1 MTSNLIWYK
10 HKNIIF
16 ILPKYLIFFAIIRI
30 IKNKIFTIG
39 RRMLY
44 TCGHKIPDSDSII
57 GAIAMAYL
65 QKQLGRETKAVR
77 QGDINPESQYILD
90 KFNLEAPELKTSF
103 AGCDLFM
110 IDYNNYTEGPDDLK
124 EANLVG
130 IADHHKLGGLVTSGP
145 LDVWIRAVGCSNTV
159 IKEMFDYYEVE
170 IPKDLAGA
178 MMCAILSDT
187 VIFKSP
193 TCTKVDTRI
202 CKELAAI
209 AGIEDY
215 KAIGMEMF
223 KVKSAVDGVP
233 VRELVKRDYKNF
245 DMNGKKVGIG
255 QLEVVDLSIFD
266 GKREELIADIK
277 KLKEEDGNDTVL
289 LLLTDIIAMGSQIL
303 VATDS
308 PDVVEKAWDVKIED
322 DQFWLKGCLSRK
334 KQVVPFLEPAYA

>member
-1 MTSNLIWYK
+1 
-10 HKNIIF
+10 
-16 ILPKYLIFFAIIRI
+16 
-30 IKNKIFTIG
+30 
-39 RRMLY
+39 MLY

-57 GAIAMAYL
+57 GAISMAYL
-65 QKQLGRETKAVR
+65 QAALGKETKAVR
-77 QGDINPESQYILD
+77 QGDINPETAYILE
-90 KFNLEAPELKTSF
+90 KFNLEAPEFKESF

-110 IDYNNYTEGPDDLK
+110 VDYNNYTEGPDDLK

-130 IADHHKLGGLVTSGP
+130 IADHHKLGGLVTSAP
-145 LDVWIRAVGCSNTV
+145 LEVWIRPVGCSNTV

-170 IPKDLAGA
+170 IPKDIAGA

-193 TCTKVDTRI
+193 TCTKIDTKI

-223 KVKSAVDGVP
+223 KVKSAVEGVP
-233 VRELVKRDYKNF
+233 ARDLVKRDFKNF
-245 DMNGKKVGIG
+245 EMNGHKVGIG
-255 QLEVVDLSIFD
+255 QLEVVDLSLLD
-266 GKREELIADIK
+266 SVKDDLIADIK
-277 KLKEEDGNDTVL
+277 ALKEEENYDSVIL
-289 LLLTDIIAMGSQIL
+289 VLTDIIAMGSQML

-308 PDVVEKAWDVKIED
+308 LDVVEKAWDVKVQN

-334 KQVVPFLEPAYA
+334 KQVIPFLEPAYNNK